1 MILFVVPI
9 GIGAAIYLEEYADK
23 TRWWN
28 RLIEVNIQ
36 NLAAVPS
43 IIYGILGLAFIVR
56 GPLDLGFILVA
67 GSLTLALLVLPM
79 VIIAAREAIR
89 AVPDSIRQGSL
100 ALGATKWQT
109 IRRQVLPASIP
120 GIATGVILAV
130 SRALGETAP
139 LLLVGATVFVT
150 FDPTPFSADGYSAM
164 PVQIFNYAVA
174 APGGVPGAGRGRNH
188 RHAGRPAGDELLR
201 DLATKSLRAEVV
213 GGSRVSEQM
222 TTGREQSRRRRAR
235 RARRRPSGRRSPCGP
250 RVPAAAPAG
259 QREKVFELKGVD
271 VLYSGVTAV
280 KGISMDIHRN
290 DVTALIG
297 PSGCGKST
305 LLRCLNRMNDLIPGA
320 EVRGRA
326 ALPRRGPL
334 RRRAS
339 TRSRSAS

>member
-1 MILFVVPI
+1 MAGSETASPRNRLAVAGARATTAAMLRDQPRGDVIRNAVFAGLLLLAVLIALAGLLALLIQAFVEGAPALSTNLFTNPPSTIFPEKAGFRPAIIGSLELIAGVIAFVVPV

-79 VIIAAREAIR
+79 VIIVSREAIK

-100 ALGATKWQT
+100 ALGATQWQT

-150 FDPTPFSADGYSAM
+150 FDPTPFSPDGYSAM
-164 PVQIFNYAVA
+164 PVQIFNYAVRPQEEFRELA
-174 APGGVPGAGRGRNH
+174 FAGIIVLLLVLLVMNSFAIWLRN
-188 RHAGRPAGDELLR
+188 RY
-201 DLATKSLRAEVV
+201 
-213 GGSRVSEQM
+213 EQ
-222 TTGREQSRRRRAR
+222 RW
-235 RARRRPSGRRSPCGP
+235 
-250 RVPAAAPAG
+250 
-259 QREKVFELKGVD
+259 
-271 VLYSGVTAV
+271 
-280 KGISMDIHRN
+280 
-290 DVTALIG
+290 
-297 PSGCGKST
+297 
-305 LLRCLNRMNDLIPGA
+305 
-320 EVRGRA
+320 
-326 ALPRRGPL
+326 
-334 RRRAS
+334 
-339 TRSRSAS
+339 